1 MAYFQMRCCWLTLTT
16 VLWSYPLFKV
26 EVGPN
31 SSKEQLVHAVGR
43 HFMSQVCN
51 QLSLIKF

>member
-1 MAYFQMRCCWLTLTT
+1 MAYSQMRCCWLTLTT

-51 QLSLIKF
+51 KLSLIKF